1 VDGWNEDRR
10 EFHETLLWGAWHG
23 AWLGRVEAKHFP
35 PLDKL
40 LKPRTASA
48 PQDKRVLAENL
59 KAALM
64 RVRPTGR
71 GEPPKAPGPD
81 GTAVAAE

>member
-1 VDGWNEDRR
+1 MARVD
-10 EFHETLLWGAWHG
+10 
-23 AWLGRVEAKHFP
+23 AKYFP
-35 PLDKL
+35 SLDKL
-40 LKPRTASA
+40 LRPKTPSA

-64 RVRPTGR
+64 QVRPTGR